1 MTGEQGDVSGERVEF
16 SLTMSGETA
25 VVSSR
30 LEAASMNAV
39 TPPIFCGETA
49 VVSSRLE
56 ATFPLRYN
64 KEQIVFY

>member
-1 MTGEQGDVSGERVEF
+1 MTGKQGDVSGEMAEF

-25 VVSSR
+25 
-30 LEAASMNAV
+30 
-39 TPPIFCGETA
+39 G
-49 VVSSRLE
+49 VSSRLE